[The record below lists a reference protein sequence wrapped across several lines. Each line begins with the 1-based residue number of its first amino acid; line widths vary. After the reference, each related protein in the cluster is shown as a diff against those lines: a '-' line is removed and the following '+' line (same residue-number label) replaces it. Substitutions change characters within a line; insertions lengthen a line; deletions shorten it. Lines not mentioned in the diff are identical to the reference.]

1 MDVYNILTI
10 LGCVFAI
17 VAIGKIFMFPFK
29 KVLKFI
35 INTIIGALIIY
46 VINMVGANFGF
57 NIGLNIFTSIFVGVL
72 GIPGAILLIVLKLLL

>member
-35 INTIIGALIIY
+35 FIVIVMDFEWTENGKKCPNFIWKKVENNTNKSY
-46 VINMVGANFGF
+46 WND
-57 NIGLNIFTSIFVGVL
+57 
-72 GIPGAILLIVLKLLL
+72 